1 VLAAVGALAADGE
14 APDAVDLY
22 PEIFFPEAF
31 LQSCRRNAGSH
42 ARACSKWRKNSL
54 TMELKTKVI

>member
-31 LQSCRRNAGSH
+31 LQPCRSKRRQSCS
-42 ARACSKWRKNSL
+42 CML
-54 TMELKTKVI
+54 TETEEQLEDGAED